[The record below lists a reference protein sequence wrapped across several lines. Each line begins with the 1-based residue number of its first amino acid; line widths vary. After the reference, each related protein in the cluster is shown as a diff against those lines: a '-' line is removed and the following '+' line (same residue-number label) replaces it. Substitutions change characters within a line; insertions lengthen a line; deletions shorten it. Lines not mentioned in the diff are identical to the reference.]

1 MNEQYFKYTMTMS
14 YNDTNSYVKSYTNTQ
29 VTRIYHMILIAMD
42 MNMIKAGA
50 KPLRE
55 AELGAGGGTRPSL
68 GVVGEGVVGSGVT
81 GPGGGADDGEAPA
94 PPLGLGDGP
103 NGPADGDGLGVGVGA
118 RVGFG
123 TGDGAGEVA
132 GDGAGLGVV
141 VEDVVTL
148 IASFWPALQ
157 CWPKVQIKYS
167 LPVEFRVILA
177 GPTLIRV
184 TGLEE
189 LQESYALFVTLATSC
204 APVAKL
210 NTKVSPTLK
219 VRPEA
224 QFA

>member
-1 MNEQYFKYTMTMS
+1 MG
-14 YNDTNSYVKSYTNTQ
+14 
-29 VTRIYHMILIAMD
+29 
-42 MNMIKAGA
+42 MNMIKACT
-50 KPLRE
+50 KTLRE
-55 AELGAGGGTRPSL
+55 AELGAGGGTRPSP
-68 GVVGEGVVGSGVT
+68 GDAGGGVVGSGVT
-81 GPGGGADDGEAPA
+81 GPGGGADTGESPA

-103 NGPADGDGLGVGVGA
+103 DGPSDGDRLGVGVGA

-123 TGDGAGEVA
+123 TGVGAGEVA
-132 GDGAGLGVV
+132 GDGAGVGLV
-141 VEDVVTL
+141 VEDVATL

-177 GPTLIRV
+177 GPTVIRLMGFV
-184 TGLEE
+184 E

-204 APVAKL
+204 APLAKL

-219 VRPEA
+219 VRPEV

>member
-1 MNEQYFKYTMTMS
+1 
-14 YNDTNSYVKSYTNTQ
+14 
-29 VTRIYHMILIAMD
+29 MD

-50 KPLRE
+50 KTLRE

-68 GVVGEGVVGSGVT
+68 GVVGEGVVVPGVT

-94 PPLGLGDGP
+94 PPLGLGDSP
-103 NGPADGDGLGVGVGA
+103 NGPADGDGLGVGVGIGVGA

-123 TGDGAGEVA
+123 MGDEAGEVA

-157 CWPKVQIKYS
+157 CWPKVQMKYS
-167 LPVEFRVILA
+167 VPVEFRVILA
-177 GPTLIRV
+177 GPTVIRL
-184 TGLEE
+184 TGPEE

-204 APVAKL
+204 TPVVKL
-210 NTKVSPTLK
+210 NTTKLK
-219 VRPEA
+219 LRKLGSTI
-224 QFA
+224 

>member
-1 MNEQYFKYTMTMS
+1 
-14 YNDTNSYVKSYTNTQ
+14 
-29 VTRIYHMILIAMD
+29 MD

-50 KPLRE
+50 KTLRE

-68 GVVGEGVVGSGVT
+68 GVVGEGVVVPGVT

-103 NGPADGDGLGVGVGA
+103 NGPVDGDGLGVGVGVGVGIGVGVGVGVGA

-123 TGDGAGEVA
+123 MGDGAGEVA

-157 CWPKVQIKYS
+157 CWPKVQMKYS
-167 LPVEFRVILA
+167 VPVEFRVILA
-177 GPTLIRV
+177 GPTVIGL
-184 TGLEE
+184 TGPEE
-189 LQESYALFVTLATSC
+189 LQESYALFVTLTTSC

-210 NTKVSPTLK
+210 NTTKLK
-219 VRPEA
+219 LRKLGSTI
-224 QFA
+224 